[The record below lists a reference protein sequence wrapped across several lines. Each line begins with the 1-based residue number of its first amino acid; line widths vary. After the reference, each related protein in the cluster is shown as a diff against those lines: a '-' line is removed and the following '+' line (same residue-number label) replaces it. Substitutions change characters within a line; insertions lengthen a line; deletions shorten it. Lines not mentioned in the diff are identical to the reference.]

1 MIRHSNVRKMP
12 DIKTKS
18 RNTSK
23 VNSRINYSGPLKSV
37 LGKDSATSPS
47 NRVVSGKFRTV
58 SEDQTGTTGS
68 QTAENENHQPD
79 NNNQHNGKSHLKN
92 YINNFFLF
100 DTKNFFS

>member
-1 MIRHSNVRKMP
+1 MP

-37 LGKDSATSPS
+37 VGKLDSSATSS
-47 NRVVSGKFRTV
+47 SGGNNRAGKFRQTA
-58 SEDQTGTTGS
+58 SEEQTGTTGLS

-79 NNNQHNGKSHLKN
+79 NNNQLNGKSHLKK
-92 YINNFFLF
+92 YINNFFF
-100 DTKNFFS
+100 I

>member
-1 MIRHSNVRKMP
+1 MP

-37 LGKDSATSPS
+37 GKLDSSATSS
-47 NRVVSGKFRTV
+47 SGGNNRAGKFRQTA
-58 SEDQTGTTGS
+58 SEEQTGTTGLS

-92 YINNFFLF
+92 IYINNLFFI
-100 DTKNFFS
+100 